1 MKFDKNYFLRQAFSQ
16 NELNKYKKAAERD
29 LSIAHNDKEIEV
41 IFHFTYMALL
51 KIGIFVIAKE
61 GYRVKSRP
69 GHHVQII
76 ETLSSILKLKDVAII
91 GDKMRRD
98 RNLDLYSASALIT
111 KKDVDAYYRFVSE
124 LFQTIK

>member
-1 MKFDKNYFLRQAFSQ
+1 MRFDKNYFLKQEFGH

-29 LSIAHNDKEIEV
+29 LAIAHKDKEIEV
-41 IFHFTYMALL
+41 IFHFSYMALL
-51 KIGIFVIAKE
+51 KIGIYVIAKE

-76 ETLSSILKLKDVAII
+76 ETLSDILKSKDVAII

-98 RNLDLYSASALIT
+98 RNLDLYSANALIT
-111 KKDVDAYYRFVSE
+111 KKDVEAYYKFVQE
-124 LFQTIK
+124 LFQTIR

>member
-1 MKFDKNYFLRQAFSQ
+1 MRFDKNYFIKQEFSQ

-29 LSIAHNDKEIEV
+29 LSIAHKDKEIEV
-41 IFHFTYMALL
+41 IFHFSYMALL
-51 KIGIFVIAKE
+51 KIGIYTIAKE

-76 ETLSSILKLKDVAII
+76 EVLSGILKSKDIAII

-111 KKDVDAYYRFVSE
+111 RTDVEIYYKFVLD

>member
-1 MKFDKNYFLRQAFSQ
+1 MKQTFSQ

-29 LSIAHNDKEIEV
+29 LSIADKDKEIEV

-51 KIGIFVIAKE
+51 KIGIYVIAKE

-76 ETLSSILKLKDVAII
+76 ETLSSILKAKDIAII

-111 KKDVDAYYRFVSE
+111 KKDVDSYYRFVSE